1 MKVDILPFSTFKDIC
16 LTNSINEL
24 IGTQCIY
31 PLNLQIP
38 ILKTFIK
45 NDEDKPNKTNKTNKT
60 NKFNKFDKPNES
72 NESNETYTTNTT
84 NEENFNNLAY
94 CFEINK
100 ICFYPKY
107 TYSDLEITY
116 PIIVIS
122 DYFYNKYFLEHCTDH
137 ILNIIYNIPIVK
149 MIRLKRIKG
158 DFPSDDSIEHLLTN
172 YFEACSIVNINQEFE
187 LDLYDYSQITFKVD
201 QIIYKNDFAKNINQ
215 RIVEMNNMIQFN
227 TQIVDEYPLLNMP
240 SGIAECE
247 SIVTDYEWHYHT
259 LGEKKSDLGYL
270 VNAEVEIDFI
280 VSELEIPSKY
290 LDPLKK
296 IIQPIK
302 AIEPTEEFSELIE
315 HIEPIEEFLPEILSA
330 EELRRRRLAFFNKT
344 NY

>member
-16 LTNSINEL
+16 STNSINEL

-31 PLNLQIP
+31 PLNLQTP

-45 NDEDKPNKTNKTNKT
+45 NDDDKYNKPNKL
-60 NKFNKFDKPNES
+60 NKFNKSNKPNE
-72 NESNETYTTNTT
+72 TDTTNTT

-158 DFPSDDSIEHLLTN
+158 DFPSDDSIEYLLTN

-201 QIIYKNDFAKNINQ
+201 EIIYKNDFPKNINH
-215 RIVEMNNMIQFN
+215 RIAEMNNMIQFN
-227 TQIVDEYPLLNMP
+227 TQIVDEYPLLNVP
-240 SGIAECE
+240 SGMGDCE

-259 LGEKKSDLGYL
+259 LGKKKSDLGYL

-280 VSELEIPSKY
+280 VSELEIPSNH
-290 LDPLKK
+290 LEPLKK
-296 IIQPIK
+296 IIQPNISSISEPIK
-302 AIEPTEEFSELIE
+302 AIET
-315 HIEPIEEFLPEILSA
+315 IEEFLPEILSA

-344 NY
+344 NN